1 MKTLIFLLAFISAT
15 WPALGAITNSDR
27 ANIQATNRLSNG
39 GFENGLSGWVT
50 SGTAA
55 GVTFGLDTTN
65 FTDGLASFTFTKTGS
80 ASGSFIVTKDQAT
93 TAQLTGRNFE
103 VTCQVEN
110 PFTPSGTPDQLCGR
124 VNGVST
130 NCVTLPVGA
139 GFQTVTTT
147 IQPVTGD
154 SFGAQVVWGNPSA
167 GTGKIDECYVG
178 PSRNIGTVQ
187 QARFLGSVAI
197 SGCAGGW
204 VSTSTSFAAFPVQ
217 TTCVYTTEGL
227 ASPPA
232 TMLPAITVPSQGP
245 GSYWLSYE
253 GTIQTTSAGSSSSY
267 QFTDGT
273 TAAKEVS
280 FLSNGS
286 NGTSSTTISQHIT
299 YTSAPPS
306 SITFQIFGKQSSG
319 SVIVNGTTANPGV
332 IKVYY
337 FPTSAQSVVAANQ
350 QTQPTV
356 TKLLS
361 GSGTYATPAGV
372 TRLEIE
378 MVGGGG
384 GGSGAGAGAGAGI
397 TGGNTTFGTSLLVA
411 NGGVGGPFSSYG
423 GVGGT
428 ASLGTGPIGIALQ
441 GGAGAGTSVG
451 SATNIGGQGA
461 SSPFGGTGSTVA
473 GAAGL
478 AAIPNTGAGGSGG
491 GGGNGINSGAGGGA
505 GGYVKAVITNPS
517 ATYTY
522 SVGGSGAGGTAGTSG
537 TAGGASG
544 SGAIYITEYYQG
556 QNAPILTNSITTNAA
571 GAWRHEFGYVTNNGS
586 TCVASGG
593 TNFMTASRSGTGT
606 CVITFNSAF
615 SGNSICESNQ
625 DLAGASGICNA
636 YSDSATGTNVNCTN
650 NGFGSAD
657 RNFKLTCDGPR

>member
-319 SVIVNGTTANPGV
+319 SVIVNGTTVNPGV

-337 FPTSAQSVVAANQ
+337 FPASAQQVYQASSGGLSV
-350 QTQPTV
+350 
-356 TKLLS
+356 
-361 GSGTYATPAGV
+361 GDITP
-372 TRLEIE
+372 
-378 MVGGGG
+378 
-384 GGSGAGAGAGAGI
+384 
-397 TGGNTTFGTSLLVA
+397 TSLGTCPIGTTLA
-411 NGGVGGPFSSYG
+411 NGGSAAAFTQLNNAYVAAGYPYG
-423 GVGGT
+423 GSAGTANLPDYRGLFIRGVGTNGTALQANGGAVTGAALGTLQNDMLQGHLHPINTSQSYSGGFATINSSSSAAGGT
-428 ASLGTGPIGIALQ
+428 LATTPLALVSDGSNGTPRV
-441 GGAGAGTSVG
+441 GAETHPA
-451 SATNIGGQGA
+451 N
-461 SSPFGGTGSTVA
+461 
-473 GAAGL
+473 L
-478 AAIPNTGAGGSGG
+478 
-491 GGGNGINSGAGGGA
+491 
-505 GGYVKAVITNPS
+505 S
-517 ATYTY
+517 ATYCVRT
-522 SVGGSGAGGTAGTSG
+522 VP
-537 TAGGASG
+537 ASP
-544 SGAIYITEYYQG
+544 
-556 QNAPILTNSITTNAA
+556 APILTNSITTNAA

-593 TNFMTASRSGTGT
+593 TNFMTASRSGVGT

-650 NGFGSAD
+650 NGFGAAD

>member
-253 GTIQTTSAGSSSSY
+253 GAIQTTSAGSSSSY

-286 NGTSSTTISQHIT
+286 SGTSSATINQHIT

-337 FPTSAQSVVAANQ
+337 FPASAQQVYQASSGGLSV
-350 QTQPTV
+350 
-356 TKLLS
+356 
-361 GSGTYATPAGV
+361 GDITP
-372 TRLEIE
+372 
-378 MVGGGG
+378 
-384 GGSGAGAGAGAGI
+384 
-397 TGGNTTFGTSLLVA
+397 TSLGTCPIGTTLA
-411 NGGVGGPFSSYG
+411 NGGSAAAFTQLNNAYVAAGYPYG
-423 GVGGT
+423 GSAGTANLPDYRGLFIRGVGTNGTALQANGGAVTGAALGTLQNDMLQGHLHPINTSQSYSGGFATINSSSSAAGGT
-428 ASLGTGPIGIALQ
+428 LATTPLALVSDGSNGTPRV
-441 GGAGAGTSVG
+441 GAETHPA
-451 SATNIGGQGA
+451 N
-461 SSPFGGTGSTVA
+461 
-473 GAAGL
+473 L
-478 AAIPNTGAGGSGG
+478 
-491 GGGNGINSGAGGGA
+491 
-505 GGYVKAVITNPS
+505 S
-517 ATYTY
+517 ATYCVRT
-522 SVGGSGAGGTAGTSG
+522 VP
-537 TAGGASG
+537 ASP
-544 SGAIYITEYYQG
+544 
-556 QNAPILTNSITTNAA
+556 APILTNSITTNAA

-593 TNFMTASRSGTGT
+593 TNFMTASRSGVGT

-650 NGFGSAD
+650 NGFGAAD

>member
-319 SVIVNGTTANPGV
+319 SVIVNGTTVNPGV

-337 FPTSAQSVVAANQ
+337 FPASAQQVYQASSGGLSV
-350 QTQPTV
+350 
-356 TKLLS
+356 
-361 GSGTYATPAGV
+361 GDITP
-372 TRLEIE
+372 
-378 MVGGGG
+378 
-384 GGSGAGAGAGAGI
+384 
-397 TGGNTTFGTSLLVA
+397 TSLGTCPIGTTLA
-411 NGGVGGPFSSYG
+411 NGGSAAAFTQLNNAYVAAGYPYG
-423 GVGGT
+423 GSAGTANLPDYRGLFIRGVGTNGTALQANGGAVTGAALGTLQNDMLQGHLHPINTTQSYASGGFATINSSSTAAGGT
-428 ASLGTGPIGIALQ
+428 LATTPGALVSDGSNGTPRV
-441 GGAGAGTSVG
+441 GAETHPA
-451 SATNIGGQGA
+451 N
-461 SSPFGGTGSTVA
+461 
-473 GAAGL
+473 L
-478 AAIPNTGAGGSGG
+478 
-491 GGGNGINSGAGGGA
+491 
-505 GGYVKAVITNPS
+505 S
-517 ATYTY
+517 ATYCVRT
-522 SVGGSGAGGTAGTSG
+522 VP
-537 TAGGASG
+537 ASP
-544 SGAIYITEYYQG
+544 
-556 QNAPILTNSITTNAA
+556 APVVINYPKMFSAT
-571 GAWRHEFGYVTNNGS
+571 FNGS
-586 TCVASGG
+586 TCAVIGQYSNITAGNWVSSTSG
-593 TNFMTASRSGTGT
+593 TNGVCTINYVALLNSPLCTTSFINASNGSVIESANFGSISTSAITTFNSFYNGSSSRSGD
-606 CVITFNSAF
+606 NF
-615 SGNSICESNQ
+615 S
-625 DLAGASGICNA
+625 
-636 YSDSATGTNVNCTN
+636 VNCQTQ
-650 NGFGSAD
+650 
-657 RNFKLTCDGPR
+657 

>member
-1 MKTLIFLLAFISAT
+1 
-15 WPALGAITNSDR
+15 
-27 ANIQATNRLSNG
+27 
-39 GFENGLSGWVT
+39 
-50 SGTAA
+50 
-55 GVTFGLDTTN
+55 
-65 FTDGLASFTFTKTGS
+65 
-80 ASGSFIVTKDQAT
+80 
-93 TAQLTGRNFE
+93 
-103 VTCQVEN
+103 
-110 PFTPSGTPDQLCGR
+110 
-124 VNGVST
+124 
-130 NCVTLPVGA
+130 
-139 GFQTVTTT
+139 
-147 IQPVTGD
+147 
-154 SFGAQVVWGNPSA
+154 
-167 GTGKIDECYVG
+167 
-178 PSRNIGTVQ
+178 
-187 QARFLGSVAI
+187 
-197 SGCAGGW
+197 
-204 VSTSTSFAAFPVQ
+204 
-217 TTCVYTTEGL
+217 
-227 ASPPA
+227 
-232 TMLPAITVPSQGP
+232 MLPAITVPSQGP

-625 DLAGASGICNA
+625 DLAGTAGTA
-636 YSDSATGTNVNCTN
+636 ESDSATGTNVNCTN

>member
-286 NGTSSTTISQHIT
+286 SGTSSATINQHIT

-337 FPTSAQSVVAANQ
+337 FPASAQQVYQASSGGLSV
-350 QTQPTV
+350 
-356 TKLLS
+356 
-361 GSGTYATPAGV
+361 GDITP
-372 TRLEIE
+372 
-378 MVGGGG
+378 
-384 GGSGAGAGAGAGI
+384 
-397 TGGNTTFGTSLLVA
+397 TSLGTCPIGTTLA
-411 NGGVGGPFSSYG
+411 NGGSAAAFTQLNNAYVTAGYPYG
-423 GVGGT
+423 GSAGTANLPDYRGLFIRGVGTNGTALQANGGAVTGAALGTLQNDMLQGHLHPINTTQSYASGGFATINSSSTAAGGT
-428 ASLGTGPIGIALQ
+428 LATTPGALVSDGSNGTPRV
-441 GGAGAGTSVG
+441 GAETHPA
-451 SATNIGGQGA
+451 N
-461 SSPFGGTGSTVA
+461 
-473 GAAGL
+473 L
-478 AAIPNTGAGGSGG
+478 
-491 GGGNGINSGAGGGA
+491 
-505 GGYVKAVITNPS
+505 S
-517 ATYTY
+517 ATYCVRT
-522 SVGGSGAGGTAGTSG
+522 VP
-537 TAGGASG
+537 ASP
-544 SGAIYITEYYQG
+544 
-556 QNAPILTNSITTNAA
+556 APILTNSITTNAA

-593 TNFMTASRSGTGT
+593 TNFMTASRSGVGT

-650 NGFGSAD
+650 NGFGAAD

>member
-319 SVIVNGTTANPGV
+319 SVIVNGTTVNPGV

-337 FPTSAQSVVAANQ
+337 FPASAQQVYQASSGGLSV
-350 QTQPTV
+350 
-356 TKLLS
+356 
-361 GSGTYATPAGV
+361 GDITP
-372 TRLEIE
+372 
-378 MVGGGG
+378 
-384 GGSGAGAGAGAGI
+384 
-397 TGGNTTFGTSLLVA
+397 TSLGTCPIGTTLA
-411 NGGVGGPFSSYG
+411 NGGSAAAFTQLNNAYVTAGYPYG
-423 GVGGT
+423 GSAGTANLPDYRGLFIRGVGTNGTALQANGGAVTGAALGTLQNDMLQGHLHPINTTQSYASGGFATINSSSTAAGGT
-428 ASLGTGPIGIALQ
+428 LATTPGALVSDGSNGTPRV
-441 GGAGAGTSVG
+441 GAETHPA
-451 SATNIGGQGA
+451 N
-461 SSPFGGTGSTVA
+461 
-473 GAAGL
+473 L
-478 AAIPNTGAGGSGG
+478 
-491 GGGNGINSGAGGGA
+491 
-505 GGYVKAVITNPS
+505 S
-517 ATYTY
+517 ATYCVRT
-522 SVGGSGAGGTAGTSG
+522 VP
-537 TAGGASG
+537 ASP
-544 SGAIYITEYYQG
+544 
-556 QNAPILTNSITTNAA
+556 APVVINYPKMFSAT
-571 GAWRHEFGYVTNNGS
+571 FNGS
-586 TCVASGG
+586 TCAVIGQYSNITAGNWVSSTSG
-593 TNFMTASRSGTGT
+593 TNGVCTINYVALLNSPLCTTSFINASNGSVIESANFGSISTSAITTFNSFYNGSSSRSGD
-606 CVITFNSAF
+606 NF
-615 SGNSICESNQ
+615 S
-625 DLAGASGICNA
+625 
-636 YSDSATGTNVNCTN
+636 VNCQTQ
-650 NGFGSAD
+650 
-657 RNFKLTCDGPR
+657 